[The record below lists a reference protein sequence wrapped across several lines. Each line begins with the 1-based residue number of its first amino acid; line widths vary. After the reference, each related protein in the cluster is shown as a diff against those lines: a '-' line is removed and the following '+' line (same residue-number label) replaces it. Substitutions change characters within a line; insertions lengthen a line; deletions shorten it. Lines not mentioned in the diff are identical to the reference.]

1 MPSSDPPPTPN
12 RKRKLSQ
19 FAKLAKRARVAG
31 SHRAAQF
38 TGWLRTKGMP
48 RALQITRESG
58 RNLLSLGKRLSK
70 WGREKALPRSV
81 QFAKWGGRKAL
92 TLGKRSAQWS
102 REKGARV
109 VQLAKSARKNPKPRP
124 GPAPQAVAGGVEE
137 SESASAVPPA
147 VPQAAEEIPEIVPHA
162 TEVPGEDL
170 QLAEEPL
177 MEVPGEEEPAAVQL
191 AMDMPEEALPA
202 AVAPAMEVP
211 SEEVPGAVQPA
222 PLMPEEASSPPAIM
236 PAPPPRKGAVRRF
249 FQFAKTARS
258 GGIRRC
264 LPPIALLLLAGF
276 IGLTLLGKMRREVW
290 TYYTDDQGTRAE
302 VQEEKTR
309 YVLWEDPR
317 PHNFEETRDAKKPA
331 ADPVNQPAGRLEAAF
346 SPDGTMMILVRW
358 EAPESNAD
366 LFSSRWNGRVWSR
379 PEPIASINSKSN
391 ERGPAFSRDSRYLYF
406 SSDRSG
412 GAGGYDLY
420 VARWNGKQ
428 WDGIESLGP
437 TVNSSEDEAGP
448 ALSADD
454 SRLFFSSNREGA
466 RADDIFVAQRISLES
481 NEEPTKD
488 PGKTPKKK
496 PKNKPKAAEKEPN
509 LPPVPRFQLAEAAT
523 HLNSSAHDVQAAL
536 TSRGNHVFLASDR
549 DRRGRKGYGVYFS
562 RVVDGVSLKP
572 EKVDLYIEKGDVTDP
587 AVRMDGFDL
596 LFSADHEADTTED
609 GANFRL
615 YHTTTREVIGYTDLS
630 RWEQFKE
637 LIGNVAWW
645 LFLGVAALIAL
656 IYLLESWRDISS
668 LFHKCLAG
676 SAAAHLLLL
685 LFMAALVIAK
695 ELEKQAELP
704 PSEILVSVDALT
716 EEELALESV
725 PDETEITQPDLSLP
739 AEKAATN
746 FDIPDFQPEENE
758 QAIPIDAQ
766 FQQDAVDVEVQAAQ
780 ANPTE
785 DHPTQPAEASA
796 LLSELSETV
805 LPEPDQP
812 VLDEREFAEAPEPAK
827 PAEDE
832 FKPTESLP
840 ATERV
845 ESPAVVDTAV
855 ETPPE
860 VAEVE
865 PSESIADHP
874 APTPLTAVNP
884 TQADQSEAD
893 QADAPHTLESQLL
906 AELPESAPV
915 ETERPELDEGEP
927 NAAEAPANPADDQFN
942 PANSVPALA
951 TNQAQ
956 GETVDDSA
964 AQSQTDATEV
974 ASGDMAATPLA
985 NGPAAPVGE
994 AHTTSNLPEP
1004 SPNSGP
1010 LQDLPESALVDP
1022 GAPKLD
1028 EGNPNDAPANPAD
1041 VMFKPNGAMT
1051 EATTSPLEGTP
1062 VSDAAVPNQADAAEV
1077 ASGEVAPT
1085 PATPGPSPAVGE
1097 ARAEESVPE
1106 ADLADGLPGGLPE
1119 TALLDPGAP
1128 RLEEGDQQPAN
1139 APADPGKDLFKP
1151 GSATSQP
1158 VASKLGSGPS
1168 SDSALNN
1175 QTGAT
1180 EVAQGELASTP
1191 ANQGAASA
1199 VGEANSEQALPG
1211 PSTLANNLPASS
1223 LLDPGAPTLDEG
1235 SQQGAPADS
1244 SKDMF
1249 KPGSASQPVA
1259 SKLGGGPSSDSAL
1272 NNQTG
1277 ATEVAQGELAST
1289 PANQGAASAVGEAN
1303 SEQALPGPSTLANN
1317 LPASSLLDPGA
1328 PTLDEG
1334 SQQGAPA
1341 DSSKDMFKPG
1351 GAQTASTKAAG
1362 STSGDEAT
1370 PDSSA
1375 AGSVA
1380 GGGLV
1385 AQASNLTGPQT
1396 GLEAGT
1402 SETPTTAG
1410 TLGPVSL

>member
-1 MPSSDPPPTPN
+1 
-12 RKRKLSQ
+12 
-19 FAKLAKRARVAG
+19 
-31 SHRAAQF
+31 
-38 TGWLRTKGMP
+38 
-48 RALQITRESG
+48 
-58 RNLLSLGKRLSK
+58 
-70 WGREKALPRSV
+70 
-81 QFAKWGGRKAL
+81 
-92 TLGKRSAQWS
+92 
-102 REKGARV
+102 
-109 VQLAKSARKNPKPRP
+109 
-124 GPAPQAVAGGVEE
+124 
-137 SESASAVPPA
+137 
-147 VPQAAEEIPEIVPHA
+147 
-162 TEVPGEDL
+162 
-170 QLAEEPL
+170 
-177 MEVPGEEEPAAVQL
+177 
-191 AMDMPEEALPA
+191 
-202 AVAPAMEVP
+202 
-211 SEEVPGAVQPA
+211 
-222 PLMPEEASSPPAIM
+222 
-236 PAPPPRKGAVRRF
+236 
-249 FQFAKTARS
+249 
-258 GGIRRC
+258 
-264 LPPIALLLLAGF
+264 
-276 IGLTLLGKMRREVW
+276 
-290 TYYTDDQGTRAE
+290 
-302 VQEEKTR
+302 
-309 YVLWEDPR
+309 
-317 PHNFEETRDAKKPA
+317 
-331 ADPVNQPAGRLEAAF
+331 
-346 SPDGTMMILVRW
+346 
-358 EAPESNAD
+358 
-366 LFSSRWNGRVWSR
+366 
-379 PEPIASINSKSN
+379 N
-391 ERGPAFSRDSRYLYF
+391 ERGPAFSGDSRYLYF

-481 NEEPTKD
+481 NEEPREEPTKD

-549 DRRGRKGYGVYFS
+549 DRRGRRGYGVYFS
-562 RVVDGVSLKP
+562 RVVDGVSLRP

-656 IYLLESWRDISS
+656 IYLLESWRDISN

-676 SAAAHLLLL
+676 SAVAHLLLL
-685 LFMAALVIAK
+685 LFMAALVIAS

-704 PSEILVSVDALT
+704 PSEIQLSVDALT

-725 PDETEITQPDLSLP
+725 PDQTEITQPDLSLP
-739 AEKAATN
+739 AEKAAAN

-812 VLDEREFAEAPEPAK
+812 VLDELEFAEAPEPAK

-832 FKPTESLP
+832 FKPTETLP
-840 ATERV
+840 AAKRV

-884 TQADQSEAD
+884 TQADQSEVD

-942 PANSVPALA
+942 PANAVPALA
-951 TNQAQ
+951 ADQAQ

-1051 EATTSPLEGTP
+1051 EVTTLPLEGTP

-1106 ADLADGLPGGLPE
+1106 ADLADGLPGDLPE

-1139 APADPGKDLFKP
+1139 APADPGKDMFKP

-1158 VASKLGSGPS
+1158 VASKLGDGPS

-1199 VGEANSEQALPG
+1199 VSEANSEQALPG
-1211 PSTLANNLPASS
+1211 PSTL
-1223 LLDPGAPTLDEG
+1223 
-1235 SQQGAPADS
+1235 
-1244 SKDMF
+1244 
-1249 KPGSASQPVA
+1249 V
-1259 SKLGGGPSSDSAL
+1259 
-1272 NNQTG
+1272 
-1277 ATEVAQGELAST
+1277 
-1289 PANQGAASAVGEAN
+1289 
-1303 SEQALPGPSTLANN
+1303 NN

-1375 AGSVA
+1375 AGSVT

-1410 TLGPVSL
+1410 ILGPVSLDPSLTGSLLPGELEAPEKSAGAMTDFLKKQRGRPTMGVIKQLGGSDGTERAIRASIKWLAENQEESGRWDSRKHGAKGQFDTGTTGLALLCF